1 MFDLGKDLGL
11 YTSTAYEAAG
21 ELIAVAQGAL
31 KSGEDP
37 KRRPRLAVR
46 IVAGS
51 LGPKKL
57 SLTLTLGGYPVFSFY
72 EIRPDGM
79 GGEAEYDSHPLHVLN
94 LPQVAVLVNSNSSLS
109 LGTGRKSTLRE
120 AVSSSMALEVAPGT
134 IAPLGRRFTLLDAMR
149 LSFVQLTSPSPTL
162 SLGLGLEDQK
172 EKGMPAKLLISPEA
186 LALLVDEVAPATP
199 DEQMNRLVFNDFS
212 DLSRLLGGFNRD
224 QVVAAVYALYG
235 IELPAKSLELAQEQ
249 ARRLVR
255 STFGLRRCEDV
266 KDLLLAAS
274 KFAASFSS
282 KIPEGADIHA
292 VDAVFLRAGVAPP
305 LRTVPRGKKLRMGW
319 RRWYR
324 SGLGQIPA
332 GASGVKKSSRLTEE
346 QVVESLKEKASLI
359 RQTNYGGDYRSSRY
373 EAALRA
379 AALLSRLSPDGAGN
393 YRISGT
399 ARLLPT
405 LAEASWNRF
414 HLSGLRL
421 TVDCE
426 QIPELDSL
434 EIPNYFIVLTSTG
447 RMLSSWDFTAE
458 RLLREVPGATVD
470 MLNDL
475 KIAVEMVFHQ
485 SSLDQATST
494 LKTPGQRAR
503 ETVDIFRACLD
514 PTRGLSKDR
523 VVMAAYALFGLEI
536 PKGLGASAIKSITD
550 HLPVGD
556 FGLSSAEELGAL
568 SGALMTLVL
577 KRRRP
582 GRFDP
587 GLLAAFDQTATS
599 LGLPPPVRPKLGQ
612 SLLKLK

>member
-1 MFDLGKDLGL
+1 M
-11 YTSTAYEAAG
+11 
-21 ELIAVAQGAL
+21 
-31 KSGEDP
+31 
-37 KRRPRLAVR
+37 
-46 IVAGS
+46 
-51 LGPKKL
+51 
-57 SLTLTLGGYPVFSFY
+57 
-72 EIRPDGM
+72 
-79 GGEAEYDSHPLHVLN
+79 
-94 LPQVAVLVNSNSSLS
+94 
-109 LGTGRKSTLRE
+109 
-120 AVSSSMALEVAPGT
+120 
-134 IAPLGRRFTLLDAMR
+134 
-149 LSFVQLTSPSPTL
+149 
-162 SLGLGLEDQK
+162 
-172 EKGMPAKLLISPEA
+172 
-186 LALLVDEVAPATP
+186 
-199 DEQMNRLVFNDFS
+199 
-212 DLSRLLGGFNRD
+212 
-224 QVVAAVYALYG
+224 
-235 IELPAKSLELAQEQ
+235 
-249 ARRLVR
+249 
-255 STFGLRRCEDV
+255 
-266 KDLLLAAS
+266 
-274 KFAASFSS
+274 
-282 KIPEGADIHA
+282 
-292 VDAVFLRAGVAPP
+292 
-305 LRTVPRGKKLRMGW
+305 
-319 RRWYR
+319 
-324 SGLGQIPA
+324 
-332 GASGVKKSSRLTEE
+332 
-346 QVVESLKEKASLI
+346 ESLKEKASLI

-470 MLNDL
+470 TLNDL
-475 KIAVEMVFHQ
+475 KIAVERVFHQ
-485 SSLDQATST
+485 SSLDQATAA
-494 LKTPGQRAR
+494 LKTPGQRVR
-503 ETVDIFRACLD
+503 DMVDIFRACLD

-550 HLPVGD
+550 RLPVGD

-587 GLLAAFDQTATS
+587 VLLAAFDQMVAS
-599 LGLPPPVRPKLGQ
+599 LGLPPPARPKLRQ
-612 SLLKLK
+612 SLLK